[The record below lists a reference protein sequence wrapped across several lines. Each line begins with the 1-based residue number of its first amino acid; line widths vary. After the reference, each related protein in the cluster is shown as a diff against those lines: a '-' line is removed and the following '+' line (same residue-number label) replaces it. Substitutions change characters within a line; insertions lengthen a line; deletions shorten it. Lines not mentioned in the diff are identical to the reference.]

1 MKKVITRI
9 RPAKVGDVCAAVEG
23 ARSSLSLHEIEG
35 RSMRKGV
42 KFPQKRYRTAVT
54 MTVTKV
60 DGLGKQKGSGEAVSK
75 TRVDVVVREWDVRA
89 VTDLIS
95 EAVTIGAVGDAKV
108 FVTEA
113 KLEII
118 ANDGD
123 ADKLV
128 GALCKA
134 ALGGKADGKIFVY
147 PAEDAGRMRTKE
159 RAE

>member
-1 MKKVITRI
+1 MKKVITLI
-9 RPAKVGDVCAAVEG
+9 RPAKMGDVCAVLEG
-23 ARSSLSLHEIEG
+23 AQSSLCLHGIEG
-35 RSMRKGV
+35 RSMRKRV

-60 DGLGKQKGSGEAVSK
+60 DGLGKEKGSSEVISK

-89 VTDLIS
+89 VTDIIG
-95 EAVTIGAVGDAKV
+95 EAVTIGAVGNAKV

-118 ANDGD
+118 ANDED

-147 PAEDAGRMRTKE
+147 PAKDVGRMRREE
-159 RAE
+159 RPE